1 MLSLVDYFDHWE
13 KIEEQPILES
23 DRSELNYLI
32 SRLLGHAVQVLFNEE
47 LAQSVAKPLRRVG
60 RRMIDELFN
69 RLCTALYPDYHT
81 FFVQAQYEAVLNDYI
96 NAMRDM
102 TLKERRGHASLHA
115 TKEALARRFGLGS
128 VATFENR
135 IEDVYADLMKK
146 VEWTGRADQS
156 VGEVV
161 LRLHPLEVAIL
172 NRLRES
178 SEYRTLDKRAVPVLT
193 SSEVASLARHRGYRD
208 KETLLA
214 LQLLAARGYS
224 RFDAHDKIVY
234 LAQVGPDPAELR
246 AQLERLTENL
256 ASVPGELLPANQ
268 LEGLR
273 SDLSEAREHLEEAS
287 RDEEELDELQA
298 GLSDLNQRLSDALS
312 ERREE
317 LRRQLNNS
325 ILEVERAL
333 IGLRQGDRLDREI
346 QGQVAFVMHLNELR
360 QHLAA
365 GRRRLA
371 DDYSGLKRTLTQAME
386 QSGDGPITEALA
398 LYQTQRESGRQRDE
412 LDERRETLQTQIDH
426 LERWIRL
433 LQDADRLFNALARLP
448 ELCEDLTRQVV
459 PEIQAHL
466 TKRKIHGLAD
476 WEPFQAKVQAIEEEL
491 EKRRR
496 HGNELFGQTKE
507 SYEEFLR
514 EIQVSDYRPRTRY
527 TYGEDE
533 GSYGDL
539 YEEVRT
545 KVETRLNEIA
555 SELDRE
561 KTDLLKAK
569 HIYTISNEDK
579 AIIQQAEKKLTETE
593 AELKRL
599 CRALTVSL
607 IRKAG
612 AELASFGTRVNETSQ
627 TVKAIR
633 QQLGPT
639 LFADHKL
646 KREETQVLDAFGTRH
661 DVDLTDLFVGLRQA
675 GQEIELGDLLS
686 TLESLYRKN
695 RVIIRIRQRG

>member
-1 MLSLVDYFDHWE
+1 
-13 KIEEQPILES
+13 
-23 DRSELNYLI
+23 
-32 SRLLGHAVQVLFNEE
+32 
-47 LAQSVAKPLRRVG
+47 
-60 RRMIDELFN
+60 MIDELFN
-69 RLCTALYPDYHT
+69 RLCTALYPNYHT

-102 TLKERRGHASLHA
+102 TLKERRGHTSLRA

-156 VGEVV
+156 IGEVV

-172 NRLRES
+172 DRLRES

-193 SSEVASLARHRGYRD
+193 SSEVASLARRRGYRD

-246 AQLERLTENL
+246 AQLERLSEDL
-256 ASVPGELLPANQ
+256 ASVPDELLSADQ

-273 SDLSEAREHLEEAS
+273 SDLSEAKEHLEEAS
-287 RDEEELDELQA
+287 HDEEELDELQA
-298 GLSDLNQRLSDALS
+298 RLSDLNQRLSDALS

-325 ILEVERAL
+325 VLEVERAL

-360 QHLAA
+360 QQLAT
-365 GRRRLA
+365 GRQRLA
-371 DDYSGLKRTLTQAME
+371 DNYSGLKSTLTQAMA

-398 LYQTQRESGRQRDE
+398 LYQTQLESGRRRDE
-412 LDERRETLQTQIDH
+412 LDERRETLQTQVDH
-426 LERWIRL
+426 LERWVRL

-448 ELCEDLTRQVV
+448 ELRAELTRQVV

-466 TKRKIHGLAD
+466 TKRKIDGLAD

-514 EIQVSDYRPRTRY
+514 EIEVSDYRPRTRY

-539 YEEVRT
+539 YEEVRI

-555 SELDRE
+555 AELDRE
-561 KTDLLKAK
+561 NTDLLKAK
-569 HIYTISNEDK
+569 HIYTVGKDDQ
-579 AIIQQAEKKLTETE
+579 ALIQQAEKKLAETE
-593 AELKRL
+593 AELRQL
-599 CRALTVSL
+599 RRALTVSL
-607 IRKAG
+607 VRKAG
-612 AELASFGTRVNETSQ
+612 AELASFGKRVNGTSQ
-627 TVKAIR
+627 IVKAIR
-633 QQLGPT
+633 QQLGPI

-646 KREETQVLDAFGTRH
+646 KREETQVLDAFGSRR

-675 GQEIELGDLLS
+675 GQEIGLADLLS